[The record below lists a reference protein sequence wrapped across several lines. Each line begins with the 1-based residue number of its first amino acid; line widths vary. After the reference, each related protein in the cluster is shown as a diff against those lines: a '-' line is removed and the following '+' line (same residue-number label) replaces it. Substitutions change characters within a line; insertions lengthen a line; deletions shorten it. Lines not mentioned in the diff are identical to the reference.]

1 MKELIRKHL
10 VYLCEQIGPRTTGSS
25 NNKAATKYVET
36 VLSNA
41 SLSCYKQE
49 FDCICWENK
58 GAILKVCG
66 HQIKAIPSDYSLGCD
81 IEAEFIFV
89 DSVEKLANLSLEGKI
104 AILHGQL
111 TQEPLMPKQF
121 VFYNPESHQKIIAML
136 EDKKPL
142 AIVTVSPIENV
153 FFPII
158 EDGDFTIPVAIIKKD
173 SLDLLLK
180 NSNAVLTL
188 KIDAKRIDSKACNLI
203 ATNGSGKKIT
213 LTAHIDTKPNT
224 AGALDNACGVAVLLA
239 IAENLKQ
246 NPINNCVEIAILN
259 GEDYYST
266 PGEAAYMNTHLS
278 RSDDFRFCINI
289 DGIALK
295 NSNITYSFFECDD
308 TLKAGILAESSKSKE
323 FKEIDPWPQGDHM
336 MFVMKGV
343 PSVALTSEG
352 IFDIC
357 ETIIHTPK
365 DDLNLVDLDKAAAVA
380 DFLYR
385 VIAKI

>member
-1 MKELIRKHL
+1 M
-10 VYLCEQIGPRTTGSS
+10 
-25 NNKAATKYVET
+25 NNNAATEYVENIF
-36 VLSNA
+36 SNA
-41 SLSCYKQE
+41 SLNCYKQE

-58 GAILKVCG
+58 GAILKVIG
-66 HQIKAIPSDYSLGCD
+66 QQIEAIPSDYSLGCD

-89 DSVEKLANLSLEGKI
+89 DSVEKLANSSLEGKI

-121 VFYNPESHQKIIAML
+121 VFYNPESHKKIIAML
-136 EDKKPL
+136 EEKNPI
-142 AIVTVSPIENV
+142 AIVTVSPIDNV

-173 SLDLLLK
+173 SLDILLK
-180 NSNAVLTL
+180 KSNAVLTL
-188 KIDAKRIDSKACNLI
+188 KIEADRIDSKACNLI

-224 AGALDNACGVAVLLA
+224 VGALDNACGVAVLLA
-239 IAENLKQ
+239 IAEKLKR
-246 NPINNCVEIAILN
+246 NPINNCIEIAILN

-266 PGEAAYMNTHLS
+266 PGELAYMNTHLS
-278 RSDDFRFCINI
+278 KSDDFKFCINI

-295 NSNITYSFFECDD
+295 NSNIAYSFFDCDD
-308 TLKAGILAESSKSKE
+308 TIKAGILAESNKSKE
-323 FKEIDPWPQGDHM
+323 FIEIDPWPQGDHM

-343 PSVALTSEG
+343 PSIALTSEG
-352 IFDIC
+352 IFDIY

-365 DDLNLVDLDKAAAVA
+365 DNLSLVDLDKAAAVA
-380 DFLYR
+380 DFLYS
-385 VIAKI
+385 VIEKI